1 MRVYLFIYLFL
12 FIFIYLFI
20 YLFIIIAILI
30 MILIITIIIIIII
43 NLPWNHKA
51 VLSSPKFHSCHVP
64 AQALHHDAGE
74 VRFSPQPFSI

>member
-1 MRVYLFIYLFL
+1 
-12 FIFIYLFI
+12 
-20 YLFIIIAILI
+20 
-30 MILIITIIIIIII
+30 MILIVTIIIIII

-64 AQALHHDAGE
+64 TQALHHDAGE